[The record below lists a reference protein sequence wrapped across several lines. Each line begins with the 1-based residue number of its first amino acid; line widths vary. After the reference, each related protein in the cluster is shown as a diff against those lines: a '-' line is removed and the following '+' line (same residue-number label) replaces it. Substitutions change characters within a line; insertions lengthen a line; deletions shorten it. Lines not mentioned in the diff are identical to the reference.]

1 MAPPSDP
8 FPARAKPPGPAPA
21 APGACSSSSRAGAP
35 SLASPCGRQTLRL
48 GAPQISGT
56 VLASRVGVE
65 EAPGVRGGAPGPRED
80 AAVSSCGA
88 PGMRGAQLWERV
100 EAATWGA
107 PGRAP
112 PPGGRST
119 CGGRAVGRCF
129 QSRRGFC
136 PEPRASPAACGQ
148 FGPRPVRGWRVSGWS
163 PHPALLEN
171 SAGGGGGCKQSAPRP
186 SSRGHFALGF
196 SLGGGGGLSCGYLR
210 SAVLKGWFGNGNKIF
225 IRENTLY

>member
-1 MAPPSDP
+1 MPRPGTLPTAERTPVAAGGPRPSLPIGPGAPRWPLRETHS
-8 FPARAKPPGPAPA
+8 PARAQPPGPAPA

-35 SLASPCGRQTLRL
+35 SLASPWGRQTLRL

-56 VLASRVGVE
+56 VLASRVGAE

-100 EAATWGA
+100 EAVTWGA

-136 PEPRASPAACGQ
+136 REPRASPAACSQ
-148 FGPRPVRGWRVSGWS
+148 FGPRPVRGWRVSDWS
-163 PHPALLEN
+163 LHPALLEN
-171 SAGGGGGCKQSAPRP
+171 SGGIF
-186 SSRGHFALGF
+186 SSL
-196 SLGGGGGLSCGYLR
+196 C
-210 SAVLKGWFGNGNKIF
+210 
-225 IRENTLY
+225 